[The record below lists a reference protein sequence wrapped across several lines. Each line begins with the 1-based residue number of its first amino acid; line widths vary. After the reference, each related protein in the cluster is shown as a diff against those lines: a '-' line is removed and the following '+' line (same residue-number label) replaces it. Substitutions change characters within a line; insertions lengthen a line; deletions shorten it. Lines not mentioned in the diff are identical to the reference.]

1 MTDTISTAPRR
12 SRTSDRKR
20 RLVTLSLAFGRTL
33 LSVVATLLGL
43 AALTFFI
50 GRLLPLDPVVAVLG
64 PNTTHEAYMAMVKQL
79 GLDQPLWKQFATY
92 LGHLLQFDF
101 GNALTTG
108 KPVAGDI
115 ARVFPATLELA
126 SVAIVIGTGLGIP
139 AGVFSAMYRGSALD
153 HIVRFVGLLG
163 YSTPHFWLG
172 LMGLALFYATLGL
185 VGGPGRID
193 VMYELD
199 LEPRTGFYLVDAALT
214 GDGALFRDVF
224 GHIVLPA
231 SILGFGAITYI
242 SRMTRSFM
250 IEQLSQE
257 YVVTARV
264 KGLSWAR
271 TVWVH
276 AFRNVV
282 VQVVTV
288 VVLSYAFLL
297 EGAVLTETVFA
308 WPGFG
313 RYLTNALLAGD
324 MNAVVGCTIL
334 IGVIFVGLNLVCDL
348 LYRVFDPR
356 TR

>member
-1 MTDTISTAPRR
+1 MTDAAGIASFH
-12 SRTSDRKR
+12 SRASDRQR
-20 RLVTLSLAFGRTL
+20 EL
-33 LSVVATLLGL
+33 LTAVRGLGNRMISVAATLLGL
-43 AALTFFI
+43 ATLTFFI
-50 GRLLPLDPVVAVLG
+50 GHLLPLDPVIAVLG
-64 PNTTHEAYMAMVKQL
+64 PNASHEAYAAMYKQL
-79 GLDQPLWKQFATY
+79 GLDQPLWTQFGVY
-92 LGHLLQFDF
+92 LGHLVQFDL

-108 KPVAGDI
+108 HPVVQDI

-126 SVAIVIGTGLGIP
+126 SVAILIGTGVGIP
-139 AGVFSAMYRGSALD
+139 AGVLSAMYRGSPLD

-172 LMGLALFYATLGL
+172 LMGLALFYAALGW

-193 VMYELD
+193 TMYELD
-199 LEPRTGFYLVDAALT
+199 LEPRTGFYLIDAALT
-214 GDGALFRDVF
+214 GDWTLFKDVF

-231 SILGFGAITYI
+231 SILGFTALTYI

-250 IEQLSQE
+250 IEQLGQE
-257 YVVTARV
+257 YVVTAQV

-276 AFRNVV
+276 AFRNVA

-288 VVLSYAFLL
+288 VALSYAFLL

-324 MNAVVGCTIL
+324 MNAVIGCTIL
-334 IGVIFVGLNLVCDL
+334 TGVVFIGINIICDL

>member
-1 MTDTISTAPRR
+1 MQRLPAMEPY
-12 SRTSDRKR
+12 SRTWS
-20 RLVTLSLAFGRTL
+20 
-33 LSVVATLLGL
+33 ATWCS
-43 AALTFFI
+43 
-50 GRLLPLDPVVAVLG
+50 P
-64 PNTTHEAYMAMVKQL
+64 
-79 GLDQPLWKQFATY
+79 
-92 LGHLLQFDF
+92 
-101 GNALTTG
+101 
-108 KPVAGDI
+108 
-115 ARVFPATLELA
+115 
-126 SVAIVIGTGLGIP
+126 S
-139 AGVFSAMYRGSALD
+139 
-153 HIVRFVGLLG
+153 
-163 YSTPHFWLG
+163 
-172 LMGLALFYATLGL
+172 
-185 VGGPGRID
+185 
-193 VMYELD
+193 
-199 LEPRTGFYLVDAALT
+199 
-214 GDGALFRDVF
+214 
-224 GHIVLPA
+224 VLPPP
-231 SILGFGAITYI
+231 ILGFGAVTYI

-334 IGVIFVGLNLVCDL
+334 IGVIFVSLNLVCDL
-348 LYRVFDPR
+348 LYRIFDPR
-356 TR
+356 TRRGAHGRQLPPSGFAIGL